1 MNCILA
7 HTQARGKRKYIVRF
21 EKCIL
26 CFDIGL
32 SPSGLTLYHAR
43 TNVHAGTLIYWY
55 NAHNEFWLIS
65 NNVNSYMEFR
75 AMLKRRDIV
84 SIFGLAIS

>member
-26 CFDIGL
+26 CSDIGL
-32 SPSGLTLYHAR
+32 SPSGLTQHQNKVY
-43 TNVHAGTLIYWY
+43 TFQT
-55 NAHNEFWLIS
+55 
-65 NNVNSYMEFR
+65 
-75 AMLKRRDIV
+75 
-84 SIFGLAIS
+84 